1 VIKRNR
7 RNSNATKHG
16 LLAAGITEL
25 DDAEL
30 YCATLRDIK
39 REKNPVGVIEQH
51 LVESI
56 GRHMMR
62 LHRAARLEGEYI
74 TGVLNPPIRDRD
86 RNLTSAVVEET
97 CGALVDPGSP
107 APMQCGSVQPLVS
120 FYQRYMTAIEQQLYR
135 ALHELERLQRMRR
148 GEHLPAPA
156 AVDVTVHAEPHGP
169 DAFGGS
175 SNKPVL
181 EGSQARCG
189 DEEEEQSTEAEPTE
203 QQEDQKTE

>member
-1 VIKRNR
+1 
-7 RNSNATKHG
+7 
-16 LLAAGITEL
+16 LAAGITEL

-30 YCATLRDIK
+30 CCATLRDIK

-74 TGVLNPPIRDRD
+74 TGLLNPPIRDRD
-86 RNLTSAVVEET
+86 RNLKSAVVEET
-97 CGALVDPGSP
+97 CGAIVDPGSP

-120 FYQRYMTAIEQQLYR
+120 LYQRYMTAIEQQLYR
-135 ALHELERLQRMRR
+135 ALHELEPLQRMRR

-156 AVDVTVHAEPHGP
+156 AVDVTVHAESHGP
-169 DAFGGS
+169 DAFVES

-181 EGSQARCG
+181 AGSQAEAG
-189 DEEEEQSTEAEPTE
+189 DEEEEQNTEAEPVDRK
-203 QQEDQKTE
+203 EDQNTEADPEQEEDWKTE

>member
-1 VIKRNR
+1 VTKRNR

-25 DDAEL
+25 DDAES

-56 GRHMMR
+56 GLHMMR
-62 LHRAARLEGEYI
+62 LRRAARLEGEYI
-74 TGVLNPPIRDRD
+74 TDVLNPPIRDRD
-86 RNLTSAVVEET
+86 RNLMSAVVEET

-120 FYQRYMTAIEQQLYR
+120 LYQRYMTAIEQQLYR

-169 DAFGGS
+169 DAFGES

>member
-1 VIKRNR
+1 VTKRNR

-30 YCATLRDIK
+30 CCATLRDIK

-56 GRHMMR
+56 GLHMMR
-62 LHRAARLEGEYI
+62 LQRAARLEGEYI

-86 RNLTSAVVEET
+86 RNLMSAVVEET

-120 FYQRYMTAIEQQLYR
+120 LYQRYMTAIEQQLYR

-169 DAFGGS
+169 DSFGES

-181 EGSQARCG
+181 EGS
-189 DEEEEQSTEAEPTE
+189 
-203 QQEDQKTE
+203 